1 MSYLAP
7 HLALDFY
14 KTGHRQQ
21 YKPGTTKVYSN
32 ITARSGKHSNI
43 EGGTGVCFV
52 GLQMFIAD
60 YLIDDWNTN
69 FFAQPKDEVVKEYA
83 AVISQGLG
91 YDVPVEHLE
100 ALHDLG
106 YLPLH
111 IKALPEGIFVPY
123 GVPCLTIV
131 NTMDEFFWLTNT
143 VESVM
148 SAELW
153 GVMTSATTT
162 RRYLR
167 VFSDFAEKTG
177 SPKVL
182 VPFQAHDFSFR
193 GMMGRQAAAL
203 SSLGA
208 LLAGSQGTDS
218 VPGILAAKRFY
229 GPAEE
234 FVAGSVNATEH
245 SVMCSYMDETRG
257 DEAELESLRHLMN
270 EVHPTGILSI
280 VCDTWDFWKV
290 VTEYLPLLKDDIM
303 ARKGKVAIRPDSG
316 DPVLI
321 LTGDDKAKAGSAEDK
336 GLVECLWDIFG
347 GTKTSTQHRLLDEHI
362 GCIYGDSITL
372 ERQRQI
378 LNRLYTNSFASAN
391 VVLGVGSYSYQMVT
405 RDTHGM
411 AVKATWCEIN
421 GGGVDIFKDPK
432 TDDDGTK
439 KSLRGRLQVYEADGK
454 LMVKDRCTGT
464 EERGGLLRT
473 VFCDGNV
480 YNLQTVA
487 QVRSV
492 AALSPEK

>member
-1 MSYLAP
+1 MSYLKP

-32 ITARSGKHSNI
+32 LTPRSGKHSNI

-60 YLIDDWNTN
+60 YLIDDWNNN
-69 FFAQPKDEVVKEYA
+69 FFAQNKARVAKEYA
-83 AVISQGLG
+83 ELISQGLG
-91 YDVPVEHLE
+91 YDVPVDHLE
-100 ALHDLG
+100 ALHDLQH
-106 YLPLH
+106 LPLH
-111 IKALPEGIFVPY
+111 IKALPEGTFVPY
-123 GVPCLTIV
+123 GVPCLTMV
-131 NTMDEFFWLTNT
+131 NTVDGFFWLTNA

-153 GVMTSATTT
+153 GPLTSATTT

-177 SPKVL
+177 SPQEF
-182 VPFQAHDFSFR
+182 VPFQAHDFGFR
-193 GMMGRQAAAL
+193 GMMGRHAAAL

-208 LLAGSQGTDS
+208 LLSGSMGTDS
-218 VPGILAAKRFY
+218 VPGIMAAKRFY
-229 GPAEE
+229 GPAKE

-290 VTEYLPLLKDDIM
+290 VTEYLPKLKVDIM
-303 ARKGKVAIRPDSG
+303 ARAGKVVIRPDSG
-316 DPVLI
+316 DPVDI
-321 LTGDDKAKAGSAEDK
+321 LTGTLDGKSVAEVK

-347 GTKTSTQHRLLDEHI
+347 GTKTDTQHRLLDEHI
-362 GCIYGDSITL
+362 GCIYGDAITL
-372 ERQRQI
+372 DRQEQI
-378 LNRLYTNSFASAN
+378 LTRLYTHNFASAN

-405 RDTHGM
+405 RDTHGI

-421 GGGVDIFKDPK
+421 GESVDIFKDPK
-432 TDDDGTK
+432 TDDGTK

-454 LMVKDRCTGT
+454 LAVKDRCTGT
-464 EERGGLLRT
+464 EERSGMLRT

-480 YNLQTVA
+480 HNAQTVA
-487 QVRSV
+487 QVRAV
-492 AALSPEK
+492 AALSPER

>member
-1 MSYLAP
+1 MSYLKP

-14 KTGHRQQ
+14 KTGHRGQ

-32 ITARSGKHSNI
+32 LTARSGKHSNI
-43 EGGTGVCFV
+43 EGGTGICFV

-60 YLIDDWNTN
+60 YLIDDWNDN
-69 FFAQPKDEVVKEYA
+69 FFHKPKNHVVEGYA
-83 AVISQGLG
+83 KVISQGLG

-100 ALHDLG
+100 ELHDLG

-111 IKALPEGIFVPY
+111 IKALPEGTFVPY
-123 GVPCLTIV
+123 GVPCLTLV
-131 NTMDEFFWLTNT
+131 NTLNRFFWLTNT
-143 VESVM
+143 IESVM
-148 SAELW
+148 SAEIW
-153 GVMTSATTT
+153 GVLTSATTT

-167 VFSDFAEKTG
+167 VFEDFAEKTG
-177 SPKVL
+177 SPKEL

-193 GMMGRQAAAL
+193 GMMGRHAAAL

-229 GPAEE
+229 GPADE

-245 SVMCSYMDETRG
+245 SVMCSYMDEARG

-270 EVHPTGILSI
+270 DVHPTGILSI

-303 ARKGKVAIRPDSG
+303 ARDGKVVIRPDSG

-321 LTGDDKAKAGSAEDK
+321 MAGDVESATEHERK
-336 GLVECLWDIFG
+336 GLVACLWDIFG
-347 GTKTSTQHRLLDEHI
+347 GTKTSTGHRLLDEHI

-372 ERQRQI
+372 ERQREI
-378 LNRLYTNSFASAN
+378 LFRLHLDGFASAN
-391 VVLGVGSYSYQMVT
+391 VVLGVGSYTYQMVT
-405 RDTHGM
+405 RDTHGI

-421 GGGVDIFKDPK
+421 GESVDIFKDPK
-432 TDDDGTK
+432 TDDGTK
-439 KSLRGRLQVYEADGK
+439 RSLRGRLRVDKGDDGV
-454 LMVKDRCTGT
+454 LVVKDRCTED
-464 EERGGLLRT
+464 EEICGLLRT
-473 VFCDGNV
+473 VFLDGATNT
-480 YNLQTVA
+480 QTVA
-487 QVRSV
+487 QVRAV
-492 AALSPEK
+492 AALCPGR